1 MSPKDPKPQVKIVDD
16 KEALCSLLK
25 VIDNLPLAVATP
37 DLFLDLEG
45 NDLGRW
51 GTLSIITLL
60 VVSEHRIYLI
70 DVHKLGKAAFE
81 SPDDTKISL
90 KSILENPEI
99 KKGIFDVRMDSDA
112 LFSHFNVSI
121 DGVEDI
127 QLMELGRR
135 RGSKRCVSGLA
146 KCIEKDS
153 PVSLEKKAIW
163 KRQKDSMKVLFDFG
177 IFDKRPLSSKVIE
190 YCAQDVAFLPGLYA
204 YYDSLLREPWR
215 TRVLDA
221 TKERIE
227 FSKSPD
233 FPRKSRDFAL
243 GPWRDDGSLLKK
255 TVKRDLD
262 VNNVLE
268 SGMSRPN
275 IDGRSTVGDSS
286 AS

>member
-1 MSPKDPKPQVKIVDD
+1 MSPKDPPQIKIVDD
-16 KEALCSLLK
+16 KEAIRSLLT
-25 VIDNLPLAVATP
+25 VIENLPLAGHTTP

-45 NDLGRW
+45 NNLSRW
-51 GTLSIITLL
+51 GTLSIITLFI
-60 VVSEHRIYLI
+60 VSEHRIYLI
-70 DVHKLGKAAFE
+70 DVHILGNAAFE
-81 SPDDTKISL
+81 SPAGTEISL

-127 QLMELGRR
+127 QLMELGGR

-153 PVSLEKKAIW
+153 RISPEKKVIW
-163 KRQKDSMKVLFDFG
+163 KRQKESMKPRFNFG
-177 IFDKRPLSSKVIE
+177 IFDDRPLSPEVIE
-190 YCAQDVAFLPGLYA
+190 YCAQDVVFLPDLFI

-215 TRVLDA
+215 TRVLEA

-227 FSKSPD
+227 FSKSPH
-233 FPRKSRDFAL
+233 FPRKPRDFAL

-255 TVKRDLD
+255 TVKRDLG
-262 VNNVLE
+262 VNSVLE
-268 SGMSRPN
+268 SGMSRLN
-275 IDGRSTVGDSS
+275 IDGRRTVGTSS
-286 AS
+286 SS